1 MPYDPGPYPE
11 FSWSQ
16 SRRGTF
22 RECPRKYYYQ
32 YYGGHLGWEPG
43 ADPAARLTWR
53 LKQLKSIHMVFGG
66 IVHDLVAEALRES
79 AGGRSAPTLADLVDR
94 GRQRLNTAWVQSR
107 NRDEWE
113 LRPKRLTMLHE
124 FYYGGGPHGDV
135 VRSLR
140 DKLPLCLE
148 NALSSAS
155 FREAIAAPRVEVK
168 EVDRGDVLEIDDVKI
183 YAQPDLLYRLGDGSY
198 RIVDW
203 KTGAPYEKDAAQLRV
218 YALYLAARHDLPDG
232 SIVGVLEYLGT
243 GQRRETL
250 IEPGE
255 LQRERQS
262 IRDSIAAMRQYLADP
277 ATNEPLALESFP
289 MRDDSSICE
298 RCPFY
303 ELDRAAIGSAR
314 APGPF

>member
-1 MPYDPGPYPE
+1 MAYEAGPYPE

-16 SRRGTF
+16 SRRGMF

-32 YYGGHLGWEPG
+32 YYGAHLGWEG
-43 ADPAARLTWR
+43 TADEIARRTWR
-53 LKQLKSIHMVFGG
+53 LKQLKSLHMVFGG
-66 IVHDLVAEALRES
+66 IVHDLIAEALREA
-79 AGGRSAPTLADLVDR
+79 AGGREAPPLEQLVER
-94 GRQRLNTAWVQSR
+94 GRRRLNAAWVQSR

-135 VRSLR
+135 VRVLR
-140 DKLPLCLE
+140 DKLPRCLS
-148 NALSSAS
+148 NAISSDS
-155 FREAIAAPRVEVK
+155 FREAVSAPRVEVK
-168 EVDRGDVLEIDDVKI
+168 EVDRGDILEIDGTKV

-218 YALYLAARHDLPDG
+218 YALYLEARTDLPPG
-232 SIVGVLEYLGT
+232 SVVGVVEYLDT
-243 GQRRETL
+243 GARRETL

-255 LQRERQS
+255 LIRERQA
-262 IRDSIAAMRQYLADP
+262 IRDGIAAMRQYLADP
-277 ATNEPLALESFP
+277 ETNESLPLEHFP

-303 ELDRAAIGSAR
+303 EMDRAAIGSAR
-314 APGPF
+314 TPGPF